1 MIFFVSFLPSLV
13 TTFTIYTPAGI
24 PAVEMTTSESV
35 GVKLEKTEP
44 SEEISEMFLGTEEFV
59 TFTNRLH
66 KKFSDSEPLRSL
78 FQRVRK
84 CDERLCT

>member
-1 MIFFVSFLPSLV
+1 MRLNNFMTVYFLMIFFVSFLPSLV

-24 PAVEMTTSESV
+24 PTVEITTSESV

-59 TFTNRLH
+59 TFT
-66 KKFSDSEPLRSL
+66 EPPS
-78 FQRVRK
+78 
-84 CDERLCT
+84 